1 MPSYGPVSRPA
12 PIRPRAA
19 RSDQEAFIWGLFLSL
34 ALIWGSS
41 FLFIKI
47 GLDAGMAPFTL
58 VTWRMAMA
66 SLFLVVVLRFS
77 RGRVPRAPGSF
88 RRLTI
93 LALFNVA
100 VPALLISWGEQS
112 ISSALTSVLNGLNP
126 LFTIV
131 IAALVLRDEPITLNR
146 LAGLLIGFGGA
157 ALIASPNIGQSGSG
171 VSATAALLG
180 ELAVALGALSYAV
193 GAVYAR
199 HRITGHAL
207 VDDPDA
213 GLRQASPVEIALPQA
228 AISGVFCGIFALLF
242 ERPADG
248 LLALPPDAT
257 AWFAVT
263 WLGMLGSGLA
273 YLLFFRLVRA
283 WGATRTTM
291 VTYAMPIVGIS
302 LGFMVLREQ
311 LHPIEIVGSVLV
323 LAGLILANS
332 SVGRR
337 VLFQRRTPA
346 PSPEPDI

>member
-1 MPSYGPVSRPA
+1 MTEPA
-12 PIRPRAA
+12 PSPIHAV
-19 RSDQEAFIWGLFLSL
+19 RSDREAWVWGLFLSL

-66 SLFLVVVLRFS
+66 SLFLVVVLRFT
-77 RGRVPRAPGSF
+77 RGRWPRARGSL
-88 RRLTI
+88 RRLII
-93 LALFNVA
+93 LALCNVA

-157 ALIASPNIGQSGSG
+157 ALIASPNLGQTGSG

-180 ELAVALGALSYAV
+180 ELAVALGALSYAI
-193 GAVYAR
+193 GAVYSR

-207 VDDPDA
+207 VDDPDT
-213 GLRQASPVEIALPQA
+213 GPRQASPVEIALPQA
-228 AISGVFCGIFALLF
+228 AISGVFCGIFALVF
-242 ERPADG
+242 ERPATG
-248 LLALPPDAT
+248 VLALPPDPT
-257 AWFAVT
+257 AWFSVT

-302 LGFMVLREQ
+302 LGYLVLHEQ
-311 LHPIEIVGSVLV
+311 LHPIEIVGSMLV
-323 LAGLILANS
+323 LAGLVLANS

-337 VLFQRRTPA
+337 VLFQRRMPV
-346 PSPEPDI
+346 P

>member
-1 MPSYGPVSRPA
+1 VNQPASSPSH
-12 PIRPRAA
+12 AA
-19 RSDQEAFIWGLFLSL
+19 RSDREAFIWGLFLSL

-58 VTWRMAMA
+58 VTWRMVMA
-66 SLFLVVVLRFS
+66 SLLLVVVLRFT
-77 RGRVPRAPGSF
+77 RGRMPRASGSV

-93 LALFNVA
+93 LALCNVA
-100 VPALLISWGEQS
+100 IPGLLISWGEQS

-157 ALIASPNIGQSGSG
+157 ALIASPNLGQSGPG
-171 VSATAALLG
+171 VGGTAALLG

-193 GAVYAR
+193 GAVYSR

-207 VDDPDA
+207 VDDPET
-213 GLRQASPVEIALPQA
+213 GPRQASPVEIALPQA
-228 AISGVFCGIFALLF
+228 AISGVFCAIFALLF

-248 LLALPPDAT
+248 LIALPPDA
-257 AWFAVT
+257 ASWFSVT

-302 LGFMVLREQ
+302 LGFIVLQEAFQ
-311 LHPIEIVGSVLV
+311 PVEVVGTVLV
-323 LAGLILANS
+323 LAGLILAHS

-337 VLFQRRTPA
+337 VLYQRRMPV
-346 PSPEPDI
+346 P

>member
-1 MPSYGPVSRPA
+1 VSQPA
-12 PIRPRAA
+12 TSPIQAA
-19 RSDQEAFIWGLFLSL
+19 CSDRDAFIWGSFLSL

-58 VTWRMAMA
+58 VTWRMVMA
-66 SLFLVVVLRFS
+66 SLFLVVVLRIT
-77 RGRVPRAPGSF
+77 RGRMPRASGSL
-88 RRLTI
+88 RRLII

-100 VPALLISWGEQS
+100 IPGLLISWGEQS

-157 ALIASPNIGQSGSG
+157 VLIASPNLGEAGDG

-180 ELAVALGALSYAV
+180 EIAVALGALSYAI
-193 GAVYAR
+193 GAVYSR

-207 VDDPDA
+207 VDDPDV
-213 GLRQASPVEIALPQA
+213 GPRQASPVEIALPQA
-228 AISGVFCGIFALLF
+228 AISGVFCGIFALAL
-242 ERPADG
+242 ERPAG
-248 LLALPPDAT
+248 GVLALPPDPA
-257 AWFAVT
+257 AWFSVT

-302 LGFMVLREQ
+302 LGYLVLQEQ
-311 LHPIEIVGSVLV
+311 LDPIEIVGSVLV
-323 LAGLILANS
+323 LAGLVLANS

-337 VLFQRRTPA
+337 VLFQRRMPA
-346 PSPEPDI
+346 P

>member
-1 MPSYGPVSRPA
+1 VPSYGSVTHTPTASPRPS
-12 PIRPRAA
+12 PSERD
-19 RSDQEAFIWGLFLSL
+19 SFIWGMFLSL

-47 GLDAGMAPFTL
+47 GLDAGMPPFTL

-66 SLFLVVVLRFS
+66 SLFLVVVLRLTH
-77 RGRVPRAPGSF
+77 GHWPRATGALS
-88 RRLTI
+88 RLTI
-93 LALFNVA
+93 LAFFNVA
-100 VPALLISWGEQS
+100 VPGLLISWGEQS

-157 ALIASPNIGQSGSG
+157 AVLASPNLGQSGSG

-180 ELAVALGALSYAV
+180 ELAVTLGALSYAI
-193 GAVYAR
+193 GAVYSR

-207 VDDPDA
+207 VDDPDTGPRRA
-213 GLRQASPVEIALPQA
+213 TPVEIALPQA
-228 AISGVFCGIFALLF
+228 ALSGIICGVFAIVF
-242 ERPADG
+242 ERPAG
-248 LLALPPDAT
+248 GVLSLPPDA
-257 AWFAVT
+257 ASWFSVT

-302 LGFMVLREQ
+302 LGLIFLNEQ
-311 LHPIEIVGSVLV
+311 LHPVEIVGTALILGGLV
-323 LAGLILANS
+323 LANS
-332 SVGRR
+332 SVGQR
-337 VLFQRRTPA
+337 VLFQR
-346 PSPEPDI
+346 SPPDP

>member
-1 MPSYGPVSRPA
+1 MNQPASSPSH
-12 PIRPRAA
+12 AA
-19 RSDQEAFIWGLFLSL
+19 RSDREAFIWGLFLSL

-58 VTWRMAMA
+58 VTWRMVMA
-66 SLFLVVVLRFS
+66 SLLLVVVLRFT
-77 RGRVPRAPGSF
+77 RGRMPRASGSV

-93 LALFNVA
+93 LALCNVA
-100 VPALLISWGEQS
+100 IPGLLISWGEQS

-157 ALIASPNIGQSGSG
+157 ALIASPNLGQSGPG
-171 VSATAALLG
+171 VNGTAALLG

-193 GAVYAR
+193 GAVYSR

-207 VDDPDA
+207 VDDPEA
-213 GLRQASPVEIALPQA
+213 GPRQASPVEIALPQA
-228 AISGVFCGIFALLF
+228 AISGVFCAIFALLF

-248 LLALPPDAT
+248 LIALPPDA
-257 AWFAVT
+257 ASWFSVT

-302 LGFMVLREQ
+302 LGFIVLQEAFQ
-311 LHPIEIVGSVLV
+311 PVEVVGTVLV
-323 LAGLILANS
+323 LAGLILAHS

-337 VLFQRRTPA
+337 VLYQRRMPV
-346 PSPEPDI
+346 P

>member
-1 MPSYGPVSRPA
+1 VNQPASSPSH
-12 PIRPRAA
+12 AA
-19 RSDQEAFIWGLFLSL
+19 RSDREAFIWGLFLSL

-58 VTWRMAMA
+58 VTWRMVMA
-66 SLFLVVVLRFS
+66 SLLLVVVLRFT
-77 RGRVPRAPGSF
+77 RGRMPRASGSV

-93 LALFNVA
+93 LALCNVA
-100 VPALLISWGEQS
+100 IPGLLISWGEQS

-157 ALIASPNIGQSGSG
+157 ALIASPNLGQSGPG
-171 VSATAALLG
+171 VGGTAALLG

-193 GAVYAR
+193 GAVYSR

-207 VDDPDA
+207 VDDPET
-213 GLRQASPVEIALPQA
+213 GPRQASPVEIALPQA
-228 AISGVFCGIFALLF
+228 AISGVFCAIFALLF

-248 LLALPPDAT
+248 LIALPPDA
-257 AWFAVT
+257 ASWFSVT

-302 LGFMVLREQ
+302 LGFIVLQEAFQ
-311 LHPIEIVGSVLV
+311 PVEVVGTGLV
-323 LAGLILANS
+323 LAGLILAHS

-337 VLFQRRTPA
+337 VLYQRRMPV
-346 PSPEPDI
+346 P

>member
-1 MPSYGPVSRPA
+1 VNQPASSPSH
-12 PIRPRAA
+12 AA
-19 RSDQEAFIWGLFLSL
+19 RSDREAFIWGLFLSL

-58 VTWRMAMA
+58 VTWRMVMA
-66 SLFLVVVLRFS
+66 SLLLVVVLRFT
-77 RGRVPRAPGSF
+77 RGRMPRASGSV

-93 LALFNVA
+93 LALCNVA
-100 VPALLISWGEQS
+100 IPGLLISWGEQS

-157 ALIASPNIGQSGSG
+157 ALIASPNLGQSGPG
-171 VSATAALLG
+171 VNGTAALLG

-193 GAVYAR
+193 GAVYSR

-207 VDDPDA
+207 VDDPEA
-213 GLRQASPVEIALPQA
+213 GPRQASPVEIALPQA
-228 AISGVFCGIFALLF
+228 AISGVFCAIFALLF
-242 ERPADG
+242 ERPAGG
-248 LLALPPDAT
+248 LIALPPNA
-257 AWFAVT
+257 ASWFSVT

-302 LGFMVLREQ
+302 LGFIVLQEAFQ
-311 LHPIEIVGSVLV
+311 PVEVVGTVLV
-323 LAGLILANS
+323 LAGLILAHS

-337 VLFQRRTPA
+337 VLYQRRMPV
-346 PSPEPDI
+346 P

>member
-1 MPSYGPVSRPA
+1 MSQPASSPSH
-12 PIRPRAA
+12 AA
-19 RSDQEAFIWGLFLSL
+19 RSDREAFIWGLFLSL

-58 VTWRMAMA
+58 VTWRMVMA
-66 SLFLVVVLRFS
+66 SLLLVVVLRFT
-77 RGRVPRAPGSF
+77 RGRMPRASGSV

-93 LALFNVA
+93 LALCNVA
-100 VPALLISWGEQS
+100 IPGLLISWGEQS

-157 ALIASPNIGQSGSG
+157 ALIASPNLGQSGPG
-171 VSATAALLG
+171 VGGTAALLG

-193 GAVYAR
+193 GAVYSR

-207 VDDPDA
+207 VDDPEA
-213 GLRQASPVEIALPQA
+213 GPRQASPVEIALPQA
-228 AISGVFCGIFALLF
+228 AISGVFCAIFALLF

-248 LLALPPDAT
+248 LIALPPDA
-257 AWFAVT
+257 ASWFSVT

-302 LGFMVLREQ
+302 LGFIVLQEAFQ
-311 LHPIEIVGSVLV
+311 PVEVVGTVLV
-323 LAGLILANS
+323 LAGLILAHS

-337 VLFQRRTPA
+337 VLYQRRMPV
-346 PSPEPDI
+346 P